1 MTQAA
6 DPAETVM
13 QGGAIASV
21 SAGDGGQE
29 KPGGET
35 TRASGPAWLVS
46 HPTCGVTIIFCHIT
60 SCPET
65 VSIVIET
72 SEIIAGLEGL
82 LWIKKKK
89 KEGANSSAMTHW
101 LSSRSNRRAGCVN

>member
-13 QGGAIASV
+13 QQGAIAFV

-29 KPGGET
+29 QPGGET
-35 TRASGPAWLVS
+35 TRASGSAWLVS
-46 HPTCGVTIIFCHIT
+46 HPTCGVIFCHIT

-65 VSIVIET
+65 VSIAIET
-72 SEIIAGLEGL
+72 SEILAGLEGL
-82 LWIKKKK
+82 LWI
-89 KEGANSSAMTHW
+89 
-101 LSSRSNRRAGCVN
+101 

>member
-1 MTQAA
+1 MTEAA
-6 DPAETVM
+6 DPAETAM
-13 QGGAIASV
+13 QEGAIASV
-21 SAGDGGQE
+21 SAGDGGQ
-29 KPGGET
+29 KQAGGGT
-35 TRASGPAWLVS
+35 TRASGSAWLVS
-46 HPTCGVTIIFCHIT
+46 HPTCGVTFIIFCHFT

-89 KEGANSSAMTHW
+89 KKVPT
-101 LSSRSNRRAGCVN
+101 LQL